1 MAGVI
6 ENAFIQLRA
15 GYDAQ
20 RLRAIL
26 KDCQQIQALWI
37 REHQP
42 KLLEGKPYDYTTD
55 CWISKDE
62 SPHLLLTAPWE
73 SVDGHKEWIQS
84 HENAYVMDDLKA
96 FIREGKDA
104 MVLYHLIPAGENEFR
119 GDVIAQGPV
128 KVWRISVE
136 PEEKESLEKEYRL
149 IETSSSTEPG
159 QRMWA
164 GWRVE
169 KEESEELVII
179 ASPSFGDVIESSIV
193 VRTEDAKVS
202 RFEQKPFLH

>member
-6 ENAFIQLRA
+6 ENAFMQLRP

-20 RLRAIL
+20 RLRALL

-42 KLLEGKPYDYTTD
+42 QLLEGKPYDYTTD
-55 CWISKDE
+55 CWISEDE

-73 SVDGHKEWIQS
+73 SVEGHKEWIQS
-84 HENAYVMDDLKA
+84 HENAYVMDDIKA
-96 FIREGKDA
+96 LIKEGNDA
-104 MVLYHLIPAGENEFR
+104 VDLYHLFPAGENEFR
-119 GDVIAQGPV
+119 GDVLAKGPV
-128 KVWRISVE
+128 KVWRISVK

-149 IETSSSTEPG
+149 IETNSSTEPG
-159 QRMWA
+159 RRIWA

-179 ASPSFGDVIESSIV
+179 ASQSFGDAIESSIV
-193 VRTEDAKVS
+193 VRMEDTKVS
-202 RFEQKPFLH
+202 RFEQKPLLH